1 MKTEIK
7 AALALILFTVAADA
21 MAQGSPRRVTYML
34 VGGGIGGVL
43 GFLAG
48 LWWCRRCHEK
58 NKGDRGDKGDQP
70 MDR

>member
-1 MKTEIK
+1 MKTETK
-7 AALALILFTVAADA
+7 AALAFMLLTVAADA
-21 MAQGSPRRVTYML
+21 MAQGAPRRVAYML
-34 VGGGIGGVL
+34 VGGGIGGFV

-58 NKGDRGDKGDQP
+58 NKSDKGDQP